1 MNFIEAVEAMRMGK
15 AVRRKGWPRNRQ
27 IWLERGEYVAY
38 GTTSL
43 IGWEL
48 LATDF
53 LGNDWEEVGNDE

>member
-15 AVRRKGWPRNRQ
+15 AVRRKAWPKNWQ
-27 IWLERGEYVAY
+27 IWLERDQYIAY

-48 LATDF
+48 IARDF

>member
-1 MNFIEAVEAMRMGK
+1 MNFIEAIEAMRMGK
-15 AVRRKGWPRNRQ
+15 VVRRKAWPKNCQ
-27 IWLERGEYVAY
+27 IWLERNEYITY

-48 LATDF
+48 IATDF